1 MVDFTTI
8 DRLCSLQ
15 LPPEYAAITAYLQ
28 TIKTAKDSIVSGP
41 LITIIANLQKD
52 FGVIS
57 SFLNNEL
64 TNKIDILVYANSIL
78 SSIANSPNPINQTNL
93 FNQTLINR

>member
-1 MVDFTTI
+1 MTDFTTI

-28 TIKTAKDSIVSGP
+28 KIKTAKDSIVSGP
-41 LITIIANLQKD
+41 LIAIISNLQKD
-52 FGVIS
+52 FAVIAN
-57 SFLNNEL
+57 FLNNEL

-78 SSIANSPNPINQTNL
+78 SSIANSANPIVQTNL